1 VYAPPRSSA
10 LIVRPEC
17 PKCGT
22 EMMLARIMPEGP
34 GEERRTFECPMCE
47 HSESALLPVGV
58 SVAFELGASIEIQR
72 WLVLLGISVAAVLV
86 SGVWYRW

>member
-1 VYAPPRSSA
+1 
-10 LIVRPEC
+10 
-17 PKCGT
+17 
-22 EMMLARIMPEGP
+22 MMLARIMPEAP

-47 HSESALLPVGV
+47 HTENLLVQLGV